1 MINPNNTRKLGE
13 ALSEL
18 LERIIPEEQLL
29 KLSERQRNF
38 LTTLIYLDETG
49 QKTRDGKNPLS
60 VIKEILEIRDYLNK
74 KQVFIKTKF
83 N

>member
-38 LTTLIYLDETG
+38 LTTLIYLETG
-49 QKTRDGKNPLS
+49 QKMRW
-60 VIKEILEIRDYLNK
+60 
-74 KQVFIKTKF
+74 
-83 N
+83 